1 MNEPLL
7 TIKDLSLTYHSSSGE
22 TKAVENISFN
32 VDVGEFVAIVGP
44 SGCGKTTILNI
55 IGGLLPKSG
64 GKILL
69 NGEEIYTEN
78 KKYNFN
84 SNIGYMFQKDHLF
97 EWRTILDNVKLG
109 LEFDKKLNKQQKKE
123 KEDYILFLL
132 EKYGLIDFK
141 NKYPRELSGG
151 MRQRVALIRT
161 LVLNPKLL
169 LLDEPFSALDFQT
182 RLKVCDDISNIISKE
197 NKTAILV
204 THDISEAISL
214 ADKIIVL
221 TKRPAKIKKIV
232 KIDLKESGLP
242 LKRRENKNFS
252 KYFEEIWRNIKNE
265 EQE

>member
-84 SNIGYMFQKDHLF
+84 SSHWNID
-97 EWRTILDNVKLG
+97 
-109 LEFDKKLNKQQKKE
+109 
-123 KEDYILFLL
+123 
-132 EKYGLIDFK
+132 
-141 NKYPRELSGG
+141 
-151 MRQRVALIRT
+151 
-161 LVLNPKLL
+161 
-169 LLDEPFSALDFQT
+169 
-182 RLKVCDDISNIISKE
+182 
-197 NKTAILV
+197 
-204 THDISEAISL
+204 
-214 ADKIIVL
+214 
-221 TKRPAKIKKIV
+221 
-232 KIDLKESGLP
+232 
-242 LKRRENKNFS
+242 
-252 KYFEEIWRNIKNE
+252 
-265 EQE
+265 